1 LQAAQFAAL
10 GRLNA
15 SIADRYYGA
24 ASSTPALV
32 FEPLMRGA
40 RKHISDAQKR
50 GRGLWIERRL
60 QEILSRLSPEL
71 PRTLRLE
78 EQGRFAIGY
87 YHERA
92 ARPDRTVSD
101 IEEAQSSDLKEPR

>member
-1 LQAAQFAAL
+1 MQAAQFAAL

-32 FEPLMRGA
+32 FGPLMRGA

-92 ARPDRTVSD
+92 ARSDRTVSD
-101 IEEAQSSDLKEPR
+101 IEEAQSSDPKVPR